1 VSDAPIIFE
10 TTGNGYVD
18 LSQAGGVRI
27 PYGLSAQKP
36 TVPVIGLMRY
46 NQDDLYVEIYDGANW
61 VSVAGS
67 GGAVTLT
74 QAEQFA
80 IEYALT
86 LG

>member
-1 VSDAPIIFE
+1 
-10 TTGNGYVD
+10 
-18 LSQAGGVRI
+18 
-27 PYGLSAQKP
+27 
-36 TVPVIGLMRY
+36 
-46 NQDDLYVEIYDGANW
+46 VEIYDGANW